1 MIKRER
7 NFICFL
13 RTRCQTI
20 GGLNLQTYAITW
32 ACVSH
37 FQVVHMK
44 VLNFDA
50 YNLSERGVLLLL
62 FFPYF
67 SLISQEMN

>member
-1 MIKRER
+1 MIKREI

-20 GGLNLQTYAITW
+20 GGLNLQAITW

-50 YNLSERGVLLLL
+50 YNLLERGVLLLL